1 MLQARTPSRSLPDW
15 LEYIERI
22 HPTTIAL
29 GLERVTQVKERLGA
43 SFAVPVITVAGTN
56 GKGSTCAMLESI
68 LLAAGYRIGL
78 YCSPHLLSYNE
89 RVRVN
94 GAAVDDQRLCRA
106 FEQVEA
112 ARGDVAL
119 TYFEFGTL
127 AAWAIF
133 ASEALDVL
141 VLEVGMGGRLDAV
154 NAFDTDCAVVTSI
167 DIDHTEYLGS
177 TREAIGAEKAGIFRP
192 GKPAIVADLSAP
204 ASVLDHATA
213 IGADL
218 RLAGRDF
225 GWSGDG
231 HQWMFWNRDARRG
244 GLAYPALR
252 GATQL
257 QNAAASLAALDA
269 LRERLPVSPE
279 QVRQGLAAV
288 ALPARFQVLT
298 GRPVVILDVAH
309 NPQAA
314 GVLARNLSEMGFF
327 PRTYAVLGMLRDK
340 DIAGVCRALGGRV
353 NTWYAVGLGGP
364 RGASAQTVAQAIR
377 LSGAGGEVIECDS
390 PRSGYAAACRRAEEN
405 ARILVFGSFYT
416 VADVVAARSAKS

>member
-1 MLQARTPSRSLPDW
+1 MPFRTLFDW

-29 GLERVTQVKERLGA
+29 GLERVARVKERLGA
-43 SFAVPVITVAGTN
+43 SFAGPVITVAGTN

-78 YCSPHLLSYNE
+78 YGSPHLLSYNE

-94 GAAVDDQRLCRA
+94 GTAVDDQRLCRA

-127 AAWAIF
+127 AAWVVF
-133 ASEALDVL
+133 ASEPLDAL

-154 NAFDTDCAVVTSI
+154 NAFDTDCAVVTSV

-204 ASVLDHATA
+204 ASVLERAVT

-231 HQWMFWNRDARRG
+231 RRWMFWNRDARRE
-244 GLAYPALR
+244 GLVYPALR

-257 QNAAASLAALDA
+257 QNAAASLVALDA

-279 QVRQGLAAV
+279 EERKGLATV
-288 ALPARFQVLT
+288 ALPARFQVLA
-298 GRPVVILDVAH
+298 GRPVVVLDVAH

-353 NTWYAVGLGGP
+353 STW
-364 RGASAQTVAQAIR
+364 
-377 LSGAGGEVIECDS
+377 
-390 PRSGYAAACRRAEEN
+390 
-405 ARILVFGSFYT
+405 
-416 VADVVAARSAKS
+416 